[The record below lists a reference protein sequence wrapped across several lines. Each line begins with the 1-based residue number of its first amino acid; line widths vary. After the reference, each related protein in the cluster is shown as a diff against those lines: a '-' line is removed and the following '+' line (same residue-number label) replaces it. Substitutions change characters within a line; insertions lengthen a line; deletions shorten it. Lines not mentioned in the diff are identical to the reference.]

1 MAEAARRAG
10 LAVKID
16 IERHMQRVYHF
27 LAGCVPEAD

>member
-10 LAVKID
+10 LAVKMG

-27 LAGCVPEAD
+27 LASCAPEAD